1 VVFRNREGLL
11 VGRDSAMRFG
21 VPAAAEDLLEDLL
34 QLFFQGVSAP
44 LAFFPESALA
54 YARAR
59 LVRGKSH
66 AIACAAAERVW
77 CGNDFSPGES
87 ADPYLARIFGYG
99 RPLEDDFFKIAETVL
114 APLMAHARE
123 VSL

>member
-1 VVFRNREGLL
+1 
-11 VGRDSAMRFG
+11 MRFG
-21 VPAAAEDLLEDLL
+21 VPAAAEDLLEELL

-44 LAFFPESALA
+44 LVFFPESALA

-77 CGNDFSPGES
+77 VRQRFFSRRVSRPLSGAGFS
-87 ADPYLARIFGYG
+87 GMYG
-99 RPLEDDFFKIAETVL
+99 RLRSISSNSRKPF
-114 APLMAHARE
+114 
-123 VSL
+123 